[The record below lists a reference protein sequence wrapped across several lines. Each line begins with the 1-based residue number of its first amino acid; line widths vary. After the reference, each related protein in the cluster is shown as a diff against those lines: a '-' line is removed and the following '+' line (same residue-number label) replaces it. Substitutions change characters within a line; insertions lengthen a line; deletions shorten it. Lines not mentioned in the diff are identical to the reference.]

1 MPPKKTTSTKDSSRA
16 GSKQASS
23 GQSNAKGASKGK
35 GGARAPS
42 KLQKTK
48 KSGSVKNISDKDQL
62 PPSEAHVPKVF
73 APFEPPHPYKLIPD
87 STETR
92 GLQGKHLCTHPSSST
107 PHVFVSFCIEG
118 LEEGPKRDLKQRYN
132 NLKLFRHENLRTYD
146 HFYDG
151 FLTSTGAVSDYLA
164 ASYEPCEPKGHTL
177 KEICSMYQNKG
188 QLICE
193 STLWDIAAQLF
204 NLLAIMHSPLDLEIK
219 SGARHSFGAGENH
232 QSLPLPHGNLSTS
245 TIVCDYSSR
254 SDYELT
260 VGLPLLSGYR
270 NLEVGVSDGEPESLV
285 LITPEDD
292 IRDAGIILHEL
303 ATFSEAGNIPVT
315 YSTNFQS
322 FLRSLTSKDPAKPL
336 PSASEILLLREVQG
350 IIYRRTA
357 PSEQKL
363 HELLSKTSLKVDTHT
378 EPDVEQAT
386 LLDAPVSPDEDGN
399 TPLHLAVQ
407 EANLNDLSKLK
418 GYAGRRNKKGKT
430 ALMIAVEMDAIDAV
444 RELAPL
450 ESNCFLLD
458 GTTALSLAL
467 ELEHLECAA
476 ILLKYEGIDNRA
488 PNIDGNGVTN
498 LMRAAENNDL
508 VGVWSWLPRQCKY
521 ADNQGQTAFM
531 RAAAIGNLKLCKL
544 LMQSEAG
551 MRDINGRTALMHYAI
566 TGGSVSL
573 DEYEAYHLAYPST
586 IDIPSDMSIMCSQS
600 STRSFPP
607 PADNTLRSTTAL
619 STSALSTS
627 TDLRRLKRSR
637 FHQEVSVNSE
647 LLQLLCSLEGN
658 MTDKNGRNA
667 LYLAIAVNNM
677 ETALALVPYEGPEP
691 VYIRESS
698 SKDLQLGH
706 SQDGTVSTDTSTF
719 HLCSP
724 DKYPS
729 GFTDL
734 MDAVLENDVYRAFCF
749 MQTQSKRF
757 DSSGFSALMYA
768 AYNNRPMLCRLLAI
782 EEAKLQAY
790 VHTNPNNFYSCNKTA
805 LMVAAEAGHI
815 ECVRILAPY
824 EACLTDSEDKTALM
838 YAASNGYE
846 EVVMELLQRESGMH
860 AGRFN
865 ATSYAIMNGHYKIA
879 NILLASEKD
888 ANDNYVRA
896 AEQLRSASDSLR
908 TTPLMLAAKTGD
920 ISSVFNFRNQYIKM
934 VDARGMTALLYA
946 CEFGCRYCVHLLK
959 DEAHI
964 YRKSDGLTPRA
975 LAEEHHLVDCYD
987 DLPPITVRDNRGNT
1001 QLHRAVLENNSTD
1014 LQRYCHLAREL
1025 NSAGL
1030 TSLML
1035 AAANNNVEAASL
1047 LVNREGGIVAKKYKV
1062 TNLLWTEVTAMM
1074 IAAAL
1079 GHHEIVQKLVCKE
1092 AKMCEKTEGRTALM
1106 AAAALGRVDVVRV
1119 LSAHE
1124 SHIQKHDG
1132 WSALMYAAAYGYGD
1146 CVEYLLDE
1154 VRLTADDGWTA
1165 LMCAAKN
1172 GHSDIVRQLIEHEK
1186 GMLKSK
1192 KYPALYYAIVSGH
1205 IDCVKLLLPHEYS
1218 FCKAHIIN
1226 EIRTRKGVPQ
1236 ETLAELSNLLR
1247 SQELSAMCD
1256 QSGSNQ
1262 SEDIDRIITVDGADD
1277 PDIMNTEASE
1287 K

>member
-1 MPPKKTTSTKDSSRA
+1 MPPKKTTSTKDSLRA
-16 GSKQASS
+16 GSKPASS
-23 GQSNAKGASKGK
+23 GQSNAKGALKGK

-48 KSGSVKNISDKDQL
+48 KSGSVKNILDKDQL
-62 PPSEAHVPKVF
+62 PPSETHIPKVF
-73 APFEPPHPYKLIPD
+73 VPFEPPHPYRLIPD
-87 STETR
+87 STETY
-92 GLQGKHLCTHPSSST
+92 GLQGKHLCTHPSSNT
-107 PHVFVSFCIEG
+107 PHVFISFCIQG

-132 NLKLFRHENLRTYD
+132 NLKLFRHENLRAYE

-151 FLTSTGAVSDYLA
+151 FLTSIGAVSDYVA
-164 ASYEPCEPKGHTL
+164 ASYEDHKPKGHTL
-177 KEICSMYQNKG
+177 KEICDMYQSKG

-204 NLLAIMHSPLDLEIK
+204 NLLAIMHSPLDLDVK
-219 SGARHSFGAGENH
+219 SGARHSFDAGENH
-232 QSLPLPHGNLSTS
+232 QPLPLPHGNLSVLT
-245 TIVCDYSSR
+245 VMCDYSSR
-254 SDYELT
+254 SDYELI
-260 VGLPLLSGYR
+260 VGPPLLSGYR
-270 NLEVGVSDGEPESLV
+270 NSKVSDGGSESLV
-285 LITPEDD
+285 LVTPEDD
-292 IRDAGIILHEL
+292 IRDAGLILHEL

-315 YSTNFQS
+315 YSSNFQS
-322 FLRSLTSKDPAKPL
+322 FLRSLTSKDPTKPL
-336 PSASEILLLREVQG
+336 PSASEILLLREIQG
-350 IIYRRTA
+350 ITYRRTA

-378 EPDVEQAT
+378 EPDIEQAIFP
-386 LLDAPVSPDEDGN
+386 DAPISPDEDGN

-418 GYAGRRNKKGKT
+418 GYAGRRNKQGKT
-430 ALMIAVEMDAIDAV
+430 ALMIAVEMDAVDAV

-476 ILLKYEGIDNRA
+476 ILLKYEGIDNRV
-488 PNIDGNGVTN
+488 PNIDSNGVTN
-498 LMRAAENNDL
+498 LMRAAENDDL

-531 RAAAIGNLKLCKL
+531 RAAATGNLKLCKL

-586 IDIPSDMSIMCSQS
+586 IDIPSDVSIMCSQS

-607 PADNTLRSTTAL
+607 PTENTFRSTTAL

-627 TDLRRLKRSR
+627 ADLRRLKRSR
-637 FHQEVSVNSE
+637 FHQEASVNSE

-691 VYIRESS
+691 VLVRESS
-698 SKDLQLGH
+698 SKDSQLRY
-706 SQDGTVSTDTSTF
+706 SQDETVCIDAGAF
-719 HLCSP
+719 HLCSS

-749 MQTQSKRF
+749 MRTQSKRF

-824 EACLTDSEDKTALM
+824 EACVTDSEDKTALM
-838 YAASNGYE
+838 YAASNGHE
-846 EVVMELLQRESGMH
+846 EVVMELIQREHGMN

-865 ATSYAIMNGHYKIA
+865 AASYAIMNGHYKIA

-888 ANDNYVRA
+888 ANDNYIRA
-896 AEQLRSASDSLR
+896 AEQLQNTSDSSR

-920 ISSVFNFRNQYIKM
+920 IASVFSLKNQYLKL

-946 CEFGCRYCVHLLK
+946 CEFGCRHCVHLLK

-987 DLPPITVRDNRGNT
+987 DLPPIIVRDNRGNT

-1035 AAANNNVEAASL
+1035 AAANNNIEAASL
-1047 LVNREGGIVAKKYKV
+1047 LVDREGGIVAKKYKV
-1062 TNLLWTEVTAMM
+1062 TNLFWTEVTAMM

-1079 GHHEIVQKLVCKE
+1079 GHHEIVQKLAYKE

-1119 LSAHE
+1119 LSSHE

-1154 VRLTADDGWTA
+1154 VRLTANDGWTA

-1186 GMLKSK
+1186 GMLKNK

-1218 FCKAHIIN
+1218 FCKVHIMNDIPA
-1226 EIRTRKGVPQ
+1226 RKGVSQ

-1247 SQELSAMCD
+1247 SQELSAMCN
-1256 QSGSNQ
+1256 QNGPSQ
-1262 SEDIDRIITVDGADD
+1262 SEDIDRIITVDGL
-1277 PDIMNTEASE
+1277 DILNTATSE